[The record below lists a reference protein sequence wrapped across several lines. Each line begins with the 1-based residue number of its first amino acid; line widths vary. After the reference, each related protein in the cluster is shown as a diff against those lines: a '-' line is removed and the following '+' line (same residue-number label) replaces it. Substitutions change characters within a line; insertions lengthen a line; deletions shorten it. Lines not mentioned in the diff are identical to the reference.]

1 MRFYCDYFRAQ
12 GWLTNRQTGREGMR
26 ERGRDR
32 VYAEFIYSEQEV
44 LSNEIRKSYLNF

>member
-1 MRFYCDYFRAQ
+1 MIISGLRDGSQ
-12 GWLTNRQTGREGMR
+12 TDRQIGRET
-26 ERGRDR
+26 DR